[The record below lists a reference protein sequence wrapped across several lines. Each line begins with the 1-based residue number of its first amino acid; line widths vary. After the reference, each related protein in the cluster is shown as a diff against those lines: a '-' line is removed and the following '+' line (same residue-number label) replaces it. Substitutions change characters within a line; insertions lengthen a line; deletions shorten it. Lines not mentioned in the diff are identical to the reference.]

1 MSDLIFPTLDL
12 FLYDLR
18 DALNLTEAEK
28 QENQAKFRAKLPAD
42 SQFSDPDLETKYLEL
57 LPRQKYYDFTTAN
70 NTLEGYYYPVRL
82 NDTYG
87 LQIDC
92 SINNQTDPQTPD
104 CFARLRAEIEWRLQG
119 ERAILG
125 QTWMLSGCLPKTSS
139 KSYEYIAQ
147 SCYHVFQTAA
157 NWSQDL
163 QGVST
168 PESSTKQE
176 KDIAKS
182 GDKVFDKGANWSQ
195 DLQGKGSLFGGEVFE
210 LWRYQPLNQ
219 VNCHVIIIIFPD
231 QESMEK
237 AAELYT
243 DWMGLFSYRN
253 KILWAYSQSRL
264 IKKSLVNFYK
274 QVEANQRLIADQNA
288 SGFRDETLAAK
299 LDDIQK
305 YLGNYTLDLPKLN
318 FQNQI
323 IEINLF
329 NYQTRLEII
338 NQKCKKLGA
347 DNNLKFLETFSKE
360 VKENYLLQV
369 TKDYDIMEVALRL
382 LETRLNAIRSQI
394 ELEKAERDRNFQTLV
409 TVVGAGTAVTA
420 LVDFEGKQCQ
430 NVSKLIPPME
440 KSCDNPLINSVIV
453 PVGLIVIFG
462 VIALCLKKILS
473 GIRLG

>member
-1 MSDLIFPTLDL
+1 VSDLIYPNLDL

-28 QENQAKFRAKLPAD
+28 QEKQAKFRAKLPAD
-42 SQFSDPDLETKYLEL
+42 SKLFDPDLETKYLEL

-70 NTLEGYYYPVRL
+70 DTLEGYYYPVRI

-119 ERAILG
+119 KTATLG
-125 QTWMLSGCLPKTSS
+125 QTWMLSGWLAKTSS

-147 SCYHVFQTAA
+147 SCYQVFQTAA

-163 QGVST
+163 QGEST
-168 PESSTKQE
+168 PESYKKQD
-176 KDIAKS
+176 KDAKS
-182 GDKVFDKGANWSQ
+182 GAQVFDKGANWSQ
-195 DLQGKGSLFGGEVFE
+195 DLQGKGSLFGGKVFE
-210 LWRYQPLNQ
+210 LWRYQPHSQSNS
-219 VNCHVIIIIFPD
+219 HVIIMIFPD
-231 QESMEK
+231 QASMEK

-243 DWMGLFSYRN
+243 DWMGMFSYRN

-274 QVEANQRLIADQNA
+274 QAEENQRLISDQNA
-288 SGFRDETLAAK
+288 SGFREQTIAAK

-305 YLGNYTLDLPKLN
+305 SLGNYTLDLPKLN
-318 FQNQI
+318 FQNKI
-323 IEINLF
+323 IEINVF
-329 NYQTRLEII
+329 NYQTRLDII
-338 NQKCKKLGA
+338 NQKCQKLGA

-360 VKENYLLQV
+360 VKQNYLLQV

-394 ELEKAERDRNFQTLV
+394 ELEKAERDRTFQNIV

-420 LVDFEGKQCQ
+420 LVDFEGKQCKA
-430 NVSKLIPPME
+430 VSNMIPPF
-440 KSCDNPLINSVIV
+440 KNSCDNPWINSFIV

-462 VIALCLKKILS
+462 VIGLCFKKILS
-473 GIRLG
+473 ASR

>member
-18 DALNLTEAEK
+18 DALNITEAEK

-42 SQFSDPDLETKYLEL
+42 SKLSDPDLETKYLEL
-57 LPRQKYYDFTTAN
+57 LPKQKYYDFTTAN
-70 NTLEGYYYPVRL
+70 DTLEGYYYPVRL

-92 SINNQTDPQTPD
+92 SINNQTDPQTPE

-119 ERAILG
+119 ETATLG
-125 QTWMLSGCLPKTSS
+125 QTWMLSGWLAKTSS

-147 SCYHVFQTAA
+147 SCYKVFQTAA

-163 QGVST
+163 QGEST
-168 PESSTKQE
+168 PENSTKQD

-210 LWRYQPLNQ
+210 LWRYQPHSQ
-219 VNCHVIIIIFPD
+219 SNCHVIIIIFPD
-231 QESMEK
+231 PESMEK

-274 QVEANQRLIADQNA
+274 QAEANQRLISDQNS
-288 SGFRDETLAAK
+288 SGFRDKTIAAK

-305 YLGNYTLDLPKLN
+305 YLGSYTLDLPKLN

-329 NYQTRLEII
+329 NYQTRLDII
-338 NQKCKKLGA
+338 NQKCQKFGA
-347 DNNLKFLETFSKE
+347 DNNLEFLETFSKE

-369 TKDYDIMEVALRL
+369 TKDYDIMNSSLRL

-394 ELEKAERDRNFQTLV
+394 ELEKAERDRTFQNIV

-420 LVDFEGKQCQ
+420 LMDFEAKQCET
-430 NVSKLIPPME
+430 VSNMIPPLKE
-440 KSCDNPLINSVIV
+440 SCENPWINSFIV
-453 PVGLIVIFG
+453 PVVLILIFG
-462 VIALCLKKILS
+462 VIGLCFKKILS
-473 GIRLG
+473 ASD

>member
-28 QENQAKFRAKLPAD
+28 QEKQAKFRAKLPAD
-42 SQFSDPDLETKYLEL
+42 SKFSDPDLETKYLEL

-119 ERAILG
+119 ERATLG
-125 QTWMLSGCLPKTSS
+125 QTWMLSGWLAKTSS

-147 SCYHVFQTAA
+147 SCYQVFHAAA

-163 QGVST
+163 QGEST
-168 PESSTKQE
+168 PESSKKQD
-176 KDIAKS
+176 KDAKS
-182 GDKVFDKGANWSQ
+182 GAQVFDKGANWSQ

-210 LWRYQPLNQ
+210 LWRYQPHSQ
-219 VNCHVIIIIFPD
+219 SNCHVIIMIFPD
-231 QESMEK
+231 PKSMEK

-253 KILWAYSQSRL
+253 KILWAYRQSRL
-264 IKKSLVNFYK
+264 IKKSLVDFYK
-274 QVEANQRLIADQNA
+274 QAEENQRLISDQNS
-288 SGFRDETLAAK
+288 SGFREQTIAAK

-305 YLGNYTLDLPKLN
+305 YLDNYTLDLPKIN

-329 NYQTRLEII
+329 NYQTRLDII
-338 NQKCKKLGA
+338 NQKCQKLGA

-360 VKENYLLQV
+360 VKQNYLLQV
-369 TKDYDIMEVALRL
+369 TKDYDTMALGLGL
-382 LETRLNAIRSQI
+382 LEARLNAIRSQI
-394 ELEKAERDRNFQTLV
+394 ELEKAERDRTFQNIV

-420 LVDFEGKQCQ
+420 LVDFEGKQCKA
-430 NVSKLIPPME
+430 VSNMIPSFK
-440 KSCDNPLINSVIV
+440 KSCDNPWINSVIV
-453 PVGLIVIFG
+453 PVVLILIFG
-462 VIALCLKKILS
+462 VIGLCLKKILS
-473 GIRLG
+473 ASR

>member
-28 QENQAKFRAKLPAD
+28 QEKQAKFRAKLPAD

-57 LPRQKYYDFTTAN
+57 LPKQKYYDFTTAN
-70 NTLEGYYYPVRL
+70 DTLQGYYYPVRL

-92 SINNQTDPQTPD
+92 SINNQTDPQTPE

-119 ERAILG
+119 ETATLG
-125 QTWMLSGCLPKTSS
+125 QTWMLSGWLPKTSS
-139 KSYEYIAQ
+139 KSYEYIAK

-168 PESSTKQE
+168 PESSTKPE
-176 KDIAKS
+176 KNIAKS
-182 GDKVFDKGANWSQ
+182 GAQVFDKAGNWSQ
-195 DLQGKGSLFGGEVFE
+195 DLHGKGSLFGGEVFE

-219 VNCHVIIIIFPD
+219 VNCHVIIMLFSD

-264 IKKSLVNFYK
+264 IKKTLVAYYK
-274 QVEANQRLIADQNA
+274 QVEANQRLISDENA
-288 SGFRDETLAAK
+288 SSFRDQTIAAK
-299 LDDIQK
+299 LDDIQNS
-305 YLGNYTLDLPKLN
+305 LGNYTLDLPKLN

-338 NQKCKKLGA
+338 NQKCQKLGA
-347 DNNLKFLETFSKE
+347 DNNLEFLETFSKE

-369 TKDYDIMEVALRL
+369 TKDYDIMEMALRL

-394 ELEKAERDRNFQTLV
+394 ELEKAERDRTFQTLV

-420 LVDFEGKQCQ
+420 LMDFDAKQCDTL
-430 NVSKLIPPME
+430 STLIPPFK
-440 KSCDNPLINSVIV
+440 KSCENPLINSVIV
-453 PVGLIVIFG
+453 PVGLILIFG